1 MGEAQDHGTQAL
13 IVDRRRAFVV
23 AAGSILAL
31 VFVLLVIRPGVERG
45 GIQEVLI
52 IGAIF
57 AGILLF
63 ERYLRSR

>member
-1 MGEAQDHGTQAL
+1 M
-13 IVDRRRAFVV
+13 DRRRAFVV
-23 AAGSILAL
+23 AAGAVLAIA
-31 VFVLLVIRPGVERG
+31 FVLLVVRPGVERG

-52 IGAIF
+52 IAAIF